1 MQKLEQTRSEDKG
14 RFTKIRQSGLEADL
28 RAYAYSVEDR
38 EVQDPLTREIK
49 TEKRAYLW
57 YLDMVGRSREALK
70 AIWAGLVNHSPK
82 PAVLFREIAH
92 SDLTSQSEQSQ
103 HQPEPEEEATFQMWV
118 YLAERERAHG
128 FRWKYSSLPKAA
140 AHQGVLVP
148 EIALAR
154 PPTFIKNTKAKA
166 VVQTEAAPPPSQVEK
181 QDEATA
187 VLELIQTQEFLLLAL
202 NEFGGTAAPL
212 NLAQLYYRRLDGL
225 SQVPLLP
232 QWEEWL
238 WHYAEEQGLVK
249 RLASFG
255 CEAYLCR
262 QPQEQELAQAISQAL
277 QYRQLPLPNHLMKE
291 LLQINP
297 DDQTENNL
305 NPNHHQRNREEAA

>member
-1 MQKLEQTRSEDKG
+1 MHKLEQTRSEEQG
-14 RFTKIRQSGLEADL
+14 GYFTKIRQSGLEADL

-38 EVQDPLTREIK
+38 EVQDPLTHEIK
-49 TEKRAYLW
+49 TVKRAYLW

-70 AIWAGLVNHSPK
+70 AIWAGLVNHPPK
-82 PAVLFREIAH
+82 PAVLYREVAH
-92 SDLTSQSEQSQ
+92 SDLASQSEQSQ
-103 HQPEPEEEATFQMWV
+103 HQPEPEPEEETPSQMWV

-140 AHQGVLVP
+140 ARQGVLVP

-154 PPTFIKNTKAKA
+154 PPTFIKNTKTKA
-166 VVQTEAAPPPSQVEK
+166 VVQTEVAPRQSQAEK

-202 NEFGGTAAPL
+202 NEFGGTPAPL

-232 QWEEWL
+232 QWDEWL
-238 WHYAEEQGLVK
+238 WYYAQQQGLVEH
-249 RLASFG
+249 LTSFG

-262 QPQEQELAQAISQAL
+262 QPQEQELAQAISLAL
-277 QYRQLPLPNHLMKE
+277 QHKQLLLPNHQLVE
-291 LLQINP
+291 LVKAAGNAL
-297 DDQTENNL
+297 ENNL
-305 NPNHHQRNREEAA
+305 NLNHHRKEAA